1 MNWKGNSKCVK
12 KVHHG
17 GRTFRKLTKR
27 LANSTLKYFLQ
38 TTITYALLG
47 RKMMKMSYSAYAHE
61 QHLGLESATKM
72 CLCTVPLHFGLD
84 MPL

>member
-1 MNWKGNSKCVK
+1 
-12 KVHHG
+12 
-17 GRTFRKLTKR
+17 
-27 LANSTLKYFLQ
+27 
-38 TTITYALLG
+38 
-47 RKMMKMSYSAYAHE
+47 MMKMSYSAYAHE